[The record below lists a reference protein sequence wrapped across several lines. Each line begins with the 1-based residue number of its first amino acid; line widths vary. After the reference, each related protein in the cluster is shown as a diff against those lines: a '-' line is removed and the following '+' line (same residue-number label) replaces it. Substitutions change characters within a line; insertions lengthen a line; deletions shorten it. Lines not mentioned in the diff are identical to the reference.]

1 MKAKNVIKQRAKR
14 AGRADLRAVVLAGG
28 RGTRF
33 WPLGR
38 AAKPKQLLPIAGRR
52 SMIEETIARTRS
64 LIPRARVLVVAD
76 AAQTR
81 NLRRIFPGMPG
92 ENFLVEPLARNT
104 APSLMLAT
112 ARIWLENPEAVI
124 AVLPS
129 DHLIREPKKFLAK
142 LAAAAAFAAAEP
154 SIVTFGIRPT
164 YPATGYGYIQFSRD
178 LPRRFGREDFF
189 PVRAFREKPSLE
201 LADEF
206 LAAGDCAWNSG
217 MFVWRAD
224 VFARK
229 LEAFAPDLWPFWE
242 RMLEGLQKRDRRALH
257 DAFEKIPAVSVDY
270 ALMEKAEGTVVCEG
284 DFGWSDVG
292 TWSSL
297 LEVWKRDKAGNA
309 ARGETLI
316 LDSRDCLVHN
326 PGRLTALIG
335 VRDLIVVDTGD
346 ALLVC
351 SSTQDQRV
359 KEAVE
364 MLRKKKRR
372 RSL

>member
-1 MKAKNVIKQRAKR
+1 VNKKRGAGVDKADV
-14 AGRADLRAVVLAGG
+14 RAVVLAGG

-52 SMIEETIARTRS
+52 SMVEETVARTRP
-64 LIPRARVLVVAD
+64 LIPRGRVLMVAD

-81 NLRRIFPGMPG
+81 NLRRLFPGMPG

-112 ARIWLENPEAVI
+112 ARVWLDNPDAVV

-129 DHLIREPKKFLAK
+129 DHLIREPMKFRAK
-142 LAAAAAFAAAEP
+142 LGAAAAFAAAEAA
-154 SIVTFGIRPT
+154 IVTFGIRPT

-178 LPRRFGREDFF
+178 SARRFGGDTFY

-201 LADEF
+201 LADDF

-217 MFVWRAD
+217 MFLWRAD

-229 LEAFAPDLWPFWE
+229 LETFAPGLFPFWE
-242 RMLEGLQKRDRRALH
+242 RILEALRKKDRQALRAV
-257 DAFEKIPAVSVDY
+257 FERIPAISIDY

-297 LEVWKRDKAGNA
+297 FDVWKRDRAGNA
-309 ARGETLI
+309 VRGESLV
-316 LDSRDCLVHN
+316 LEGRDCLVYN
-326 PGRLTALIG
+326 PGRMTALIG

-346 ALLVC
+346 VLLVC

-364 MLRKKKRR
+364 VLRKKKRVR
-372 RSL
+372 YL